1 MMKKIKVLEGDYI
14 KISTKG
20 RFKSRSSDKKQKARS
35 KTVLSSGN
43 IYPFSSTVLTD
54 FAF

>member
-1 MMKKIKVLEGDYI
+1 MSKNTILKGNYIKV
-14 KISTKG
+14 STTE
-20 RFKSRSSDKKQKARS
+20 RFKSRSSDKKIKSRS

-43 IYPFSSTVLTD
+43 IYSFSSKILTD

>member
-1 MMKKIKVLEGDYI
+1 MQNKKILEGNYI
-14 KISTKG
+14 KVSTDV

-35 KTVLSSGN
+35 KTILSSGN
-43 IYPFSSTVLTD
+43 IYPFSSKVLTD